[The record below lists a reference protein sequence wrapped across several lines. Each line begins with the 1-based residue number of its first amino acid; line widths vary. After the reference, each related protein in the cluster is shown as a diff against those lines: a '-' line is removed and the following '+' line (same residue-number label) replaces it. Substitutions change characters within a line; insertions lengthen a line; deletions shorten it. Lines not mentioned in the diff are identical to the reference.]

1 MKKFLYDI
9 YDVVEDRKKHLDNI
23 SKLLY
28 NIRTG
33 YKKKGYIMNV
43 DKEVFSTNRE
53 QTALLD
59 GKISSLYKIASE
71 AADTVGARV
80 VVAGG
85 SVRDALLGLPVR
97 DFDIFFL
104 GIDAEEGDD
113 TVVYLSELMKDRIP
127 DLGSHAATPIANY
140 NPILLNSPTKRKFV
154 GYEFTSI
161 HLRRDVDFF
170 PDQVRAFK
178 PIQIIGRSEATPEE
192 LVDSFDYDLVRCWY
206 DGSYNIDNRF
216 ELSLKSKRVPTEDND
231 TYDRVQ
237 RWKSRTGFKITV
249 GRPPKKAPNPSS
261 NFPNIEEIPI
271 KRIHFETMMAERIQI
286 LNDAA
291 WVANRVLDNF

>member
-1 MKKFLYDI
+1 MKKFLHDI
-9 YDVVEDRKKHLDNI
+9 HEVVEDRKKYLDNI
-23 SKLLY
+23 SNLLY

-43 DKEVFSTNRE
+43 DKETFSTNRE

-59 GKISSLYKIASE
+59 GKISSLYKVASE
-71 AADTVGARV
+71 AADTVGASV
-80 VVAGG
+80 VIAGG

-127 DLGSHAATPIANY
+127 ELGSRAATPIGNY
-140 NPILLNSPTKRKFV
+140 HTILLNSPTKGKFL
-154 GYEFTSI
+154 GYEFTSR
-161 HLRRDVDFF
+161 HLPRDVNFA
-170 PDQVRAFK
+170 QIQAFK
-178 PIQIIGRSEATPEE
+178 TIQIIGRSEATPEE

-216 ELSLKSKRVPTEDND
+216 ELSLKSKRVPTEGND

-261 NFPNIEEIPI
+261 NFPNIEEITADI
-271 KRIHFETMMAERIQI
+271 GRFEAMMAGRIEV
-286 LNDAA
+286 LNDPV
-291 WVANRVLDNF
+291 WNANRVPDNF

>member
-1 MKKFLYDI
+1 MKKFLHDI
-9 YDVVEDRKKHLDNI
+9 HEVVEDRKKYLDNI
-23 SKLLY
+23 SQLLY

-43 DKEVFSTNRE
+43 DKEMFSTNRE

-59 GKISSLYKIASE
+59 GKISSLYKVASE
-71 AADTVGARV
+71 AADIVGARV
-80 VVAGG
+80 VIAGG

-127 DLGSHAATPIANY
+127 ELGSRAATPIANY
-140 NPILLNSPTKRKFV
+140 FNILLNSPTKGKFV
-154 GYEFTSI
+154 GYEFTSR
-161 HLRRDVDFF
+161 HLPRDAGLN
-170 PDQVRAFK
+170 QRQAFK

-192 LVDSFDYDLVRCWY
+192 LVGSFDYDLVRCWY

-216 ELSLKSKRVPTEDND
+216 ELSLKSKRVPTEDNN

-237 RWKSRTGFKITV
+237 DWKSRTGFKITV
-249 GRPPKKAPNPSS
+249 GRPPKKASDPSS
-261 NFPNIEEIPI
+261 NVLNIEEIPI
-271 KRIHFETMMAERIQI
+271 KRIHFETRMDGRIEV
-286 LNDAA
+286 LNDPV
-291 WVANRVLDNF
+291 WNANRVQDNF

>member
-1 MKKFLYDI
+1 MKKFLRDI
-9 YDVVEDRKKHLDNI
+9 RGVVEDRKKYLDNI
-23 SKLLY
+23 SQLLY

-43 DKEVFSTNRE
+43 NKEAFSTNRE

-80 VVAGG
+80 VIAGG

-113 TVVYLSELMKDRIP
+113 TVVYLSELMKDRSP
-127 DLGSHAATPIANY
+127 ELGSHAATPIANY
-140 NPILLNSPTKRKFV
+140 HTILLNSPTKRKFV
-154 GYEFTSI
+154 GYEFTSR
-161 HLRRDVDFF
+161 HLRRDVDFN
-170 PDQVRAFK
+170 QMQAFK

-261 NFPNIEEIPI
+261 NFPNIEEITI
-271 KRIHFETMMAERIQI
+271 KGIHFETMMAERIEV
-286 LNDAA
+286 LNDPV
-291 WVANRVLDNF
+291 WNANRVPDNF

>member
-1 MKKFLYDI
+1 MKKFLHDI
-9 YDVVEDRKKHLDNI
+9 YEVVEDRKKHLDNI

-43 DKEVFSTNRE
+43 NKEAFSTNRE

-80 VVAGG
+80 VIAGG

-113 TVVYLSELMKDRIP
+113 TVVYLSELMKDRVP
-127 DLGSHAATPIANY
+127 ELGSRAATPIANY
-140 NPILLNSPTKRKFV
+140 SNILLNSPTKRKFV
-154 GYEFTSI
+154 GYEFTSR
-161 HLRRDVDFF
+161 HLRRDVDFN
-170 PDQVRAFK
+170 QIQAFK

-237 RWKSRTGFKITV
+237 HWKSRTGFKITV

-261 NFPNIEEIPI
+261 NFPNIEEITI
-271 KRIHFETMMAERIQI
+271 KRIPIETMMAGRIEI
-286 LNDAA
+286 LNDPV
-291 WVANRVLDNF
+291 WNANRVLDNF

>member
-1 MKKFLYDI
+1 MKKFLHDI
-9 YDVVEDRKKHLDNI
+9 HEVVEDRKKYLDNI
-23 SKLLY
+23 SNLLY

-43 DKEVFSTNRE
+43 DKETFSTNRE

-59 GKISSLYKIASE
+59 GKISSLYKVASE
-71 AADTVGARV
+71 AADIVGASV
-80 VVAGG
+80 VIAGG

-127 DLGSHAATPIANY
+127 ELGSRAATPIANY
-140 NPILLNSPTKRKFV
+140 SNILLNSPTKGKFV
-154 GYEFTSI
+154 GYEFTSR
-161 HLRRDVDFF
+161 HLPRDVDFN
-170 PDQVRAFK
+170 QIHAFK

-216 ELSLKSKRVPTEDND
+216 ELSLKSKRVPTEDNN

-261 NFPNIEEIPI
+261 NVLNIEEIMI
-271 KRIHFETMMAERIQI
+271 KPIHFETRMAGRIEV
-286 LNDAA
+286 LNDPV
-291 WVANRVLDNF
+291 WIANRVPDNF